1 MAFCYL
7 AKALTTLAVLLDGG
21 VVQHQRI
28 SADVS
33 SFEPGAPHT
42 GAHPLDDQVAFE
54 FGNGADDNHDG
65 TAQRS
70 RMTRIFRGL
79 PLPTN
84 LKSAHLSQK
93 ELRCSFYSLHT

>member
-1 MAFCYL
+1 VSLGDLPQAL
-7 AKALTTLAVLLDGG
+7 ALAAVALDWAM
-21 VVQHQRI
+21 VQFEPI
-28 SADVS
+28 AADVAA
-33 SFEPGAPHT
+33 FEACAPHA